1 VQNLENENLS
11 LKTNIDEIKSI
22 SLEQMKSIDENKM
35 DITEIKLKIN
45 NIENE
50 VKEVIG
56 RPVDLTNS
64 EKNNLDFKK
73 LSFASVL
80 RNGSASLIADKIVE
94 ETKVRGTKEKNI
106 IITGL
111 TFDNLTDSKPPVDV
125 VNDLLLSI
133 DASASIID
141 FIRFKKDNNFINKVM
156 VTLSSKSSRDNVV
169 SKSKSVL
176 RGKNIFVNKDL
187 TQLEMQAE
195 YDLRQEKRML
205 ISALEVDDKE
215 KLSFYIKDKTIW
227 VYDKVTKVQFIVYPN
242 TFASC

>member
-1 VQNLENENLS
+1 
-11 LKTNIDEIKSI
+11 
-22 SLEQMKSIDENKM
+22 M
-35 DITEIKLKIN
+35 
-45 NIENE
+45 
-50 VKEVIG
+50 
-56 RPVDLTNS
+56 
-64 EKNNLDFKK
+64 
-73 LSFASVL
+73 
-80 RNGSASLIADKIVE
+80 
-94 ETKVRGTKEKNI
+94 RGTKENNI

-111 TFDNLTDSKPPVDV
+111 TLYNLTDSKPPVDV

-205 ISALEVDDKE
+205 ISALGQRQR
-215 KLSFYIKDKTIW
+215 
-227 VYDKVTKVQFIVYPN
+227 KVIVLYQR
-242 TFASC
+242 

>member
-1 VQNLENENLS
+1 MDIS
-11 LKTNIDEIKSI
+11 EIKF
-22 SLEQMKSIDENKM
+22 KF
-35 DITEIKLKIN
+35 N

-141 FIRFKKDNNFINKVM
+141 
-156 VTLSSKSSRDNVV
+156 
-169 SKSKSVL
+169 
-176 RGKNIFVNKDL
+176 
-187 TQLEMQAE
+187 
-195 YDLRQEKRML
+195 Y
-205 ISALEVDDKE
+205 
-215 KLSFYIKDKTIW
+215 
-227 VYDKVTKVQFIVYPN
+227 
-242 TFASC
+242 